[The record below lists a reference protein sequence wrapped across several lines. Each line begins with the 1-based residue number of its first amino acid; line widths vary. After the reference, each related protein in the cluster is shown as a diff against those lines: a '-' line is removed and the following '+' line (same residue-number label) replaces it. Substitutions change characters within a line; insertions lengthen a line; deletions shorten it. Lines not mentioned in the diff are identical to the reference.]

1 MCLGRDRGAGKW
13 MKRWGGRGRAE
24 ELEYLC
30 SLGGEKRYGGEAMG
44 GCPARKRVPRRGGCG
59 FLGGTC
65 QFTFLLPVLTL
76 PTLTGRQNF
85 VQRMFFFFK
94 SWTGDSLFP
103 NHGVFLE
110 MGVLPFPFLLL
121 IAPRRLEVLFV
132 FYRKG
137 TRAFHVNQCV
147 IRWLKF
153 ACLLREIL
161 LKLSVLTCRT
171 VFSTYFWMT
180 V

>member
-1 MCLGRDRGAGKW
+1 MSSKEAGPT
-13 MKRWGGRGRAE
+13 KRRLW
-24 ELEYLC
+24 
-30 SLGGEKRYGGEAMG
+30 
-44 GCPARKRVPRRGGCG
+44 
-59 FLGGTC
+59 
-65 QFTFLLPVLTL
+65 LLRWHMPVLVHVSSARTHTSHVDRETEL
-76 PTLTGRQNF
+76 CPKNVF
-85 VQRMFFFFK
+85 FFFFFK

-121 IAPRRLEVLFV
+121 IAPRRSEVLFV

-171 VFSTYFWMT
+171 VFSTYFG
-180 V
+180 